1 MFIFFATKRG
11 RFFFNV
17 SKEEQSDYII
27 DGAVESEI
35 AGSVYS
41 FRGDSWFLKNFP
53 KCDSFLRI

>member
-41 FRGDSWFLKNFP
+41 FRGDS
-53 KCDSFLRI
+53 

>member
-1 MFIFFATKRG
+1 MNVCSFSLLLKEVD
-11 RFFFNV
+11 FFFNV

-41 FRGDSWFLKNFP
+41 FCGGS
-53 KCDSFLRI
+53 